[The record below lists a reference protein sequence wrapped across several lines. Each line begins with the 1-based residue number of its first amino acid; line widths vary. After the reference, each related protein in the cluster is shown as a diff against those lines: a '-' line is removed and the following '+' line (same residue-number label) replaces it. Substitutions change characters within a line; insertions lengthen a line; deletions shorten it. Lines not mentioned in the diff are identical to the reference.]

1 MWKSDGTLEGTG
13 LVKDINPGGPFDK
26 SRPREFTELDGA
38 VYFTADDGVHG
49 DELWRSDGTRDGTV
63 MVKDINPGVG
73 SRSGLTGLIR
83 DCPDQTDSSNHVT
96 LWDGSNYK
104 RAA

>member
-1 MWKSDGTLEGTG
+1 MRIQSEFKSAS
-13 LVKDINPGGPFDK
+13 F
-26 SRPREFTELDGA
+26 EFT
-38 VYFTADDGVHG
+38 THG
-49 DELWRSDGTRDGTV
+49 DSEWISGTFFDGSGSGIILDIFGPAHDVEAVELTFF
-63 MVKDINPGVG
+63 N
-73 SRSGLTGLIR
+73 R

>member
-1 MWKSDGTLEGTG
+1 MHHIVVNEIRELMFTITRLNVLAPRIAYNIHDEGG
-13 LVKDINPGGPFDK
+13 IAKRSAPKIND
-26 SRPREFTELDGA
+26 
-38 VYFTADDGVHG
+38 
-49 DELWRSDGTRDGTV
+49 TRTQ
-63 MVKDINPGVG
+63 MMTTTTKAIN
-73 SRSGLTGLIR
+73 R